1 MGGGGG
7 EVWEERCGRRGVG
20 GVGGEVWGVGEGAC
34 GPGQ

>member
-1 MGGGGG
+1 MGGVGG

-20 GVGGEVWGVGEGAC
+20 GVGGEVWEVWEGAC